1 MQKLYLMRHGQ
12 TVYNTQHI
20 LQGRCDSPLTD
31 EGIAQARRAAAGL
44 SEHGRDMEAVD
55 LAASSPLG
63 RAEATLDIV
72 RAEVP
77 QLAGAER
84 ASVPGLAE
92 RDYGTFEAG
101 PVERLGVSPWDPGD
115 AAVRRGGETNACAR
129 YRIVSTLRSL
139 MNSCEGN
146 VLAVSHGSISLAF
159 KTYWAP
165 YARCAQDVPLGNCC
179 ILVFEYD
186 RARRAFANTEI
197 VNPA

>member
-31 EGIAQARRAAAGL
+31 EGIAQARRAAAWL
-44 SEHGRDMEAVD
+44 REHGRDMEAVD

-77 QLAGAER
+77 QLAGVER

-115 AAVRRGGETNACAR
+115 TAVRRGGETNACAR
-129 YRIVSTLRSL
+129 YRIVSTLRGL
-139 MNSCEGN
+139 MDSCEGN